1 VKQIEALQP
10 RERSRSLVREVL
22 GVQLAIT
29 ALGGLIAVAGL
40 AWTSG
45 AVVRDN
51 LEHWAA
57 QWASELNELGAPF
70 YLEDAGAAM
79 LDVERFIAKY
89 PEIERVSWYGT
100 DGQVLLSLGG
110 DGATLVDTEALDHA
124 TAAELAAR
132 AGMHPSYLLTQN
144 VSPGQRYRLSG
155 PIWTESFADDAL
167 FSSDPAAAATEVRR
181 LGFVSVELDFS
192 GYESALWPRLAVASG
207 LLLVLLG
214 VSWGFGRWFLKNALA
229 PWQRRPCAFRPRP
242 TRSCVRSSWRSRTQL
257 ERCKDASAGCCTSR
271 ITIS

>member
-1 VKQIEALQP
+1 M
-10 RERSRSLVREVL
+10 
-22 GVQLAIT
+22 QLAIT
-29 ALGGLIAVAGL
+29 AIGGLIAVAGL

-70 YLEDAGAAM
+70 YLDDAGAAM

-89 PEIERVSWYGT
+89 PEIERVSWYDT
-100 DGQVLLSLGG
+100 DGRALLSLGG
-110 DGATLVDTEALDHA
+110 DGTTLVDAAALDAA

-132 AGMHPSYLLTQN
+132 AGVYPPYLLTQN

-167 FSSDPAAAATEVRR
+167 FSADPAAAATSVRQ
-181 LGFVSVELDFS
+181 LGFVSVDLDFS
-192 GYESALWPRLAVASG
+192 GLRERTLAAARASRAASCCCSSASHGRAAVGS
-207 LLLVLLG
+207 
-214 VSWGFGRWFLKNALA
+214 
-229 PWQRRPCAFRPRP
+229 
-242 TRSCVRSSWRSRTQL
+242 
-257 ERCKDASAGCCTSR
+257 
-271 ITIS
+271 